1 MISSLEQVLE
11 QDLFS
16 VLGLEHL
23 PQDKKDEL
31 FAKAYDTIMHRVLLR
46 VADQLEEPQLDE
58 LKALI
63 EGGDQAAVNAFM
75 EHNQIDIDQIAMSES
90 VAYKTEM
97 ASLAE
102 TLKAADHAN

>member
-1 MISSLEQVLE
+1 
-11 QDLFS
+11 
-16 VLGLEHL
+16 
-23 PQDKKDEL
+23 
-31 FAKAYDTIMHRVLLR
+31 MHRVLLR

-97 ASLAE
+97 VSLAE